1 MVKTS
6 RMKLRDSQYYRTDIL
21 LHIFFKKK
29 RCLSFF
35 KKDMLRWRK
44 AELPLHGWK
53 IANPRKNIRKKK
65 VIAVSYGNTALL
77 YKFVI

>member
-21 LHIFFKKK
+21 HIFSKETRLIF
-29 RCLSFF
+29 FF